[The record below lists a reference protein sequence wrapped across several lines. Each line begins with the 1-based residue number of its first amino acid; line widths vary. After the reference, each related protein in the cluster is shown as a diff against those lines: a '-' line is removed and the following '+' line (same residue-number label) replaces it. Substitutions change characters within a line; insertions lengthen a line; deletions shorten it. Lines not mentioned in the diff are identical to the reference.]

1 MPLSRHRTRRL
12 TCAALVAGAVAFGG
26 AAPAAL
32 AHEGGPNCTTKLT
45 QVNAQWS
52 GSCVAPFQ
60 GFPVG
65 VAGYFNAD
73 ELTPRSP
80 LDAEIYVELWLLFG
94 DGTKKPMLVNCT
106 SQEYGIARCVNE
118 YNPLGQ
124 PLDTTQPEG
133 DIIGIECD
141 ADSRAVGPSTAQPKA
156 EIACWSTDGG
166 REDLEEEHWFSDRGF
181 EPFAAEPPATGGVDP
196 FRTLSDAG
204 LQSQIVAVP
213 IDQYATTSMVV
224 SKRLGLNYTNLDNNL
239 HDVVAR
245 DDYRPDGSAE
255 WCGDYPSGK
264 CPLFYTPLIGN
275 QKMEKVQGLADAEA
289 GRDYTFYCSIHPYMV
304 GTISVVD

>member
-1 MPLSRHRTRRL
+1 
-12 TCAALVAGAVAFGG
+12 VAAFGG
-26 AAPAAL
+26 VATPGAL
-32 AHEGGPNCTTKLT
+32 AHEGAPNCTDKLT
-45 QVNAQWS
+45 LANAQWS
-52 GSCVAPFQ
+52 GGCVAPFQ

-80 LDAEIYVELWLLFG
+80 YDAEIYVELWLLFANG
-94 DGTKKPMLVNCT
+94 QKKPMVVNCSYSDT
-106 SQEYGIARCVNE
+106 GVARCVNE

-124 PLDTTQPEG
+124 PIDTAQPES
-133 DIIGIECD
+133 DIVAISCN
-141 ADSRAVGPSTAQPKA
+141 ADSRAVGPSSAKPKA

-166 REDLEEEHWFSDRGF
+166 REDLEEEHWFSNRGF
-181 EPFAAEPPATGGVDP
+181 EPFEGPPPASGGVDP
-196 FRTLSDAG
+196 FRTLSEAG
-204 LQSQIVAVP
+204 AQSQIVAVP

-224 SKRLGLNYTNLDNNL
+224 SKRLGANYTNLDNNL

-245 DDYRPDGSAE
+245 DDYRPDGSAP
-255 WCGDYPSGK
+255 WCDDFQSGK

-289 GRDYTFYCSIHPYMV
+289 GRDYTFYCSIHPYMT